1 MAPKKVAA
9 TKEVKVEA
17 PAAPVAPAPVPVSK
31 SEEVVEVVPATTEAI
46 EVDKFLVI
54 VETLYKFQN
63 DIKDM
68 LTVVKTLHKDYSR
81 MVKTTSKKSKKG
93 GGNADGTKRQPSGF
107 AKPTLLSD
115 QLCDF
120 LGVAHNT
127 SLARTEVTR
136 MINEYIK
143 THKLQDPKDKRKIVP
158 DAKLQSIL
166 KIDESVVLSYFNLQ
180 SHLKGHFTK
189 AATATA

>member
-1 MAPKKVAA
+1 MAPKKVVAP
-9 TKEVKVEA
+9 KEVKTETPVA
-17 PAAPVAPAPVPVSK
+17 VVAAPIVKKEDVVEVAPATTTT
-31 SEEVVEVVPATTEAI
+31 TTETV

-68 LTVVKTLHKDYSR
+68 LSVVKTLHKDYSR
-81 MVKTTSKKSKKG
+81 LVRTSSKKSKKT

-107 AKPTLLSD
+107 AKPTLLSN

-127 SLARTEVTR
+127 SMARTEVTR

-143 THKLQDPKDKRKIVP
+143 THKLQDPADKRKIVP
-158 DAKLQSIL
+158 DAKLKSIL
-166 KIDESVVLSYFNLQ
+166 KIDDTTVLSYFNLQ

-189 AATATA
+189 AAATA

>member
-1 MAPKKVAA
+1 MAPKKAA
-9 TKEVKVEA
+9 APKEVKTET
-17 PAAPVAPAPVPVSK
+17 PVAAPAPTPVAK
-31 SEEVVEVVPATTEAI
+31 KEEVVEAAPAAAPETV

-68 LTVVKTLHKDYSR
+68 LSVVKTLHKDYSR
-81 MVKTTSKKSKKG
+81 LVKSSSKKSKKS

-107 AKPTLLSD
+107 AKPTLLSN

-127 SLARTEVTR
+127 SMARTEVTR

-158 DAKLQSIL
+158 DAKLKSIL
-166 KIDESVVLSYFNLQ
+166 KIDDSTVLSYFNLQ

-189 AATATA
+189 AAASA